1 MFESIKPNGL
11 YVFFKIP
18 HLTYIKK
25 WPSFRSRKN
34 CQLIFGP
41 PSSDMH
47 VANTKPLPSSEA
59 TPGMLRPI
67 SKLPQAFKSIKHTS
81 NKHTA
86 RATQYRAAS
95 WLRLFDIVWKES
107 GVRKVTRPAERGD
120 DGTRDNTY
128 SHLMPE
134 QTCDSSR
141 ALSTPRGRTGDL
153 LLMVRQRFQFTQGV
167 STKEV
172 FGRLNSRLSYHSR
185 LFFKSWKRWH
195 NDGAVQEYWIQ
206 VWEFVRLPK
215 LSICKDRLKKYTYFQ
230 THILKPREE
239 NKMSDKEYRV
249 NFRSLVQ
256 ERVRL

>member
-25 WPSFRSRKN
+25 WPYFRSRKN

-107 GVRKVTRPAERGD
+107 GVRKVTRPAEWGD

-195 NDGAVQEYWIQ
+195 NDGAVARVLNTGLRVCKTSEIVHLQRQ
-206 VWEFVRLPK
+206 VEKIYIFSDTHFKAPGE
-215 LSICKDRLKKYTYFQ
+215 KK
-230 THILKPREE
+230 K
-239 NKMSDKEYRV
+239 SDKEYRV
-249 NFRSLVQ
+249 NFCSLVQ